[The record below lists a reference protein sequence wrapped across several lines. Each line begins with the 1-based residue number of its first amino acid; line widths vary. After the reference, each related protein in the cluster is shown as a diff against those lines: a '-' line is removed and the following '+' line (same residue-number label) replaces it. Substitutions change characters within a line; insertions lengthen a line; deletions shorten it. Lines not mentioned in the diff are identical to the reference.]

1 MVQFK
6 VLRRSIRDGII
17 EIEKQEKRAL
27 NESVRDFFVRIKT
40 LFLHKFKMSFGDRRM
55 TEKLLY
61 LLRKFP
67 VEVGLNLDD
76 ALERKK
82 AAKKKKTSTTKSI
95 IRDFIHH
102 LKTFARR
109 LEDGLSER
117 MSEEDEKEHVRTI
130 AQWANAQLQANSAYK
145 GLIDV
150 VDKNIRVCQQVCN
163 LWEEMIKY
171 TYIGH

>member
-6 VLRRSIRDGII
+6 ILRREIRDGII
-17 EIEKQEKRAL
+17 EIEQQEKRAL
-27 NESVRDFFVRIKT
+27 NDSVRDFFVRIKT
-40 LFLHKFKMSFGDRRM
+40 LFMLKFKMSYGDRGM

-61 LLRKFP
+61 LLQKFP

-95 IRDFIHH
+95 IRDFIQH
-102 LKTFARR
+102 LKTFAGR

-117 MSEEDEKEHVRTI
+117 LTEEDEKSQVRAI
-130 AQWANAQLQANSAYK
+130 AKYASNELQANSARK
-145 GLIDV
+145 GLILAV
-150 VDKNIRVCQQVCN
+150 EEEIRLCQQICS
-163 LWEEMIKY
+163 LWEELIQN
-171 TYIGH
+171 T

>member
-1 MVQFK
+1 
-6 VLRRSIRDGII
+6 
-17 EIEKQEKRAL
+17 
-27 NESVRDFFVRIKT
+27 
-40 LFLHKFKMSFGDRRM
+40 M

-61 LLRKFP
+61 LLQKFP

-95 IRDFIHH
+95 IRDFIQH

-117 MSEEDEKEHVRTI
+117 LTEEDEKSHVRTI
-130 AQWANAQLQANSAYK
+130 AKYASNELQANSARK
-145 GLIDV
+145 GLIV
-150 VDKNIRVCQQVCN
+150 AVEEEIRLCQQICS
-163 LWEEMIKY
+163 LWEELIQN
-171 TYIGH
+171 T